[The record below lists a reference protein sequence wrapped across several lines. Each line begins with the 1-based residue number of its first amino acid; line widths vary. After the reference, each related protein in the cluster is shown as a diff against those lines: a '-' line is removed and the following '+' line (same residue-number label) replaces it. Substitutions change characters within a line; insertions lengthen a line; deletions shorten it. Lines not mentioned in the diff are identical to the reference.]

1 MKRIGVIGAGQ
12 MGTGIGIVASRHA
25 LVDVTFIDPG
35 AESLKNS
42 EKFIGSW
49 CKKEISKQKM
59 TEQDAEAMIK
69 RIKWSSD
76 MAHLSNVDFVVE
88 AANEDF
94 ELKKKI
100 F

>member
-1 MKRIGVIGAGQ
+1 VKRIGVIGAGQ

-49 CKKEISKQKM
+49 CKKEI
-59 TEQDAEAMIK
+59 
-69 RIKWSSD
+69 
-76 MAHLSNVDFVVE
+76 
-88 AANEDF
+88 
-94 ELKKKI
+94 
-100 F
+100 

>member
-1 MKRIGVIGAGQ
+1 

-25 LVDVTFIDPG
+25 LIDVTFIDPG
-35 AESLKNS
+35 VESLKNS
-42 EKFIGSW
+42 EKFISNW
-49 CKKEISKQKM
+49 CKKEITKQKM
-59 TEQDAEAMIK
+59 TEQDAEAMIA

-76 MAHLSNVDFVVE
+76 MTMLSSVDFVVE
-88 AANEDF
+88 AASEDF

>member
-1 MKRIGVIGAGQ
+1 

-25 LVDVTFIDPG
+25 LIDVTFIDPG
-35 AESLKNS
+35 LESLKNS
-42 EKFIGSW
+42 EKFISNW
-49 CKKEISKQKM
+49 WKKEITNQKM
-59 TEQDAEAMIK
+59 TEHDAEARIA

-76 MAHLSNVDFVVE
+76 MAMLSNVDFVVE
-88 AANEDF
+88 AASEDF